1 MRKHKWNP
9 QVMRNGFH
17 AMLQYAELQELEYE
31 NDAVLGSYW
40 SGMKDAMLVAVKV
53 LEEENVS

>member
-9 QVMRNGFH
+9 QVMRNGFD
-17 AMLQYAELQELEYE
+17 AMLQYAELQEIEYE
-31 NDAVLGSYW
+31 TDAVLGSYW
-40 SGMKDAMLVAVKV
+40 SGMKDAMLVAVKI

>member
-1 MRKHKWNP
+1 
-9 QVMRNGFH
+9 MRNGFH

-53 LEEENVS
+53 LEEEHVA